1 MSNDTIERLE
11 IPSFEEIM
19 LPLLTLVNDDQEH
32 YMRECVVATADHFN
46 LSPEQRSILKSSS
59 KTETVWNNH
68 VHWARQCL
76 KRGGLL
82 EDPKRGYTKIT
93 QKGKEW
99 LKKDLDSITTKD
111 LKTIP
116 EYSAWEATIK
126 ARHKD
131 NSSQNASTNETPY
144 DVTMR
149 GVSTLNENLKLELLE
164 KLKKMNPFEF
174 EKVNA
179 LLLQAMEYGE
189 AKITK
194 RSNDGGID
202 GYCTKDELGFDKIK
216 FQSKRYSDKVSVSQ
230 VRAFLGTIGQG
241 QKGIMITTSS
251 YSTNLPEAL
260 NAVQRSPDDIKFING
275 TKLVDLMLKY
285 EIGVKI
291 EDTYNAYEVDE
302 GFFESVPI

>member
-19 LPLLTLVNDDQEH
+19 LPLLMSVNDDQEH
-32 YMRECVVATADHFN
+32 YMRECVVTIADHFK

-76 KRGGLL
+76 KRGGLV

-99 LKKDLDSITTKD
+99 LKKDLDSITIKE

-131 NSSQNASTNETPY
+131 NSSQNTSTNETPY

-164 KLKKMNPFEF
+164 KLKKMDPFEF
-174 EKVNA
+174 EKING
-179 LLLQAMEYGE
+179 LLLQAMGYGE
-189 AKITK
+189 SKITK
-194 RSNDGGID
+194 HSNDGGID

-241 QKGIMITTSS
+241 QKGIMITTSD
-251 YSTNLPEAL
+251 YSSGADNAL
-260 NAVQRSPDDIKFING
+260 RENQRSSDDIKFIDG
-275 TKLVDLMLKY
+275 DKLTELMLKY
-285 EIGVKI
+285 SIGVKTR
-291 EDTYNAYEVDE
+291 DTYRTYELDDDT
-302 GFFESVPI
+302 F

>member
-19 LPLLTLVNDDQEH
+19 LPLLTLVNNDQEH
-32 YMRECVVATADHFN
+32 YMRECVVAIADHFN

-126 ARHKD
+126 ARRKD

-144 DVTMR
+144 DVTIQ
-149 GVSTLNENLKLELLE
+149 GITTVNENTKFELLE
-164 KLKKMNPFEF
+164 KMRHMDVFEF
-174 EKVNA
+174 ERVNA
-179 LLLQAMEYGE
+179 HLLQALGYGD
-189 AKITK
+189 AKTTRK
-194 RSNDGGID
+194 SGDYGID
-202 GYCTKDELGFDKIK
+202 GYTTSDRLGFDKIR
-216 FQSKRYSDKVSVSQ
+216 FQSKRYTENVSAAQ
-230 VRAFLGTIGQG
+230 VREFLGSIGPG
-241 QKGIMITTSS
+241 KKGVMITTSD
-251 YSTNLPEAL
+251 YSPNLDKTLKESE
-260 NAVQRSPDDIKFING
+260 RSPDDIKFING
-275 TKLVDLMLKY
+275 EKLVDLMLECK
-285 EIGVKI
+285 IGVKI
-291 EDTYNAYEVDE
+291 ADTFNTYEIDDE
-302 GFFESVPI
+302 FFESTT